1 MSEFVLNSKDI
12 QMKIERILSFF
23 MMGIGEYHADI
34 QRNCPSIPLL
44 LCNNEYYITKNGN
57 PLAQNIAHVNL
68 ETV

>member
-12 QMKIERILSFF
+12 QMNIVNCHLFGAGQSWTNKEWLILN
-23 MMGIGEYHADI
+23 IT
-34 QRNCPSIPLL
+34 LL
-44 LCNNEYYITKNGN
+44 TKNRN